1 METPQQ
7 RWETRVIHL
16 NLNNKPQS
24 DAKPQ
29 AQQPEP
35 PSDPQKPIFSDAY
48 LKEEF
53 PNHYNESGEVRKP
66 QPPTPPK
73 PQHPATQL
81 QSFMNKLGAE
91 GWEFVGVYPVGQLT
105 MMMFKRLLPP
115 VPAEVPSAQLDAP
128 SPTPR
133 ESVPEA
139 SLSTENSS
147 LHGVL
152 QQILSRLDDLEK
164 RQASTPTARGLPA
177 PPPASP
183 TATVLSAQQLNSL
196 PTHEP
201 LPTARAAIELGLRSP
216 GSLLNYGS
224 RHGYPVGLVKV
235 SANGMAAVY
244 RGEAMRNTGGKALR
258 LWSVMPLS
266 QLPER

>member
-53 PNHYNESGEVRKP
+53 PNHYNEAGEVRKP

-115 VPAEVPSAQLDAP
+115 VPAEVPSAQPDTSLP
-128 SPTPR
+128 SNQ
-133 ESVPEA
+133 SVPEA
-139 SLSTENSS
+139 SRSLDQTN

-152 QQILSRLDDLEK
+152 QQILSRLDDLEQ
-164 RQASTPTARGLPA
+164 RQVSKLSPIPLPSSAVST
-177 PPPASP
+177 
-183 TATVLSAQQLNSL
+183 TATVLSPQQLNSL

-216 GSLLNYGS
+216 GSLLNYGA
-224 RHGYPVGLVKV
+224 RHGYPLGLVKV
-235 SANGMAAVY
+235 ASNGMAAVY
-244 RGEAMRNTGGKALR
+244 RGEATRNTGGKALR
-258 LWSVMPLS
+258 LWSVMPQSL
-266 QLPER
+266 LPER